1 LIDLSLLRVL
11 PSILCHQ
18 LITDQ
23 CTGNK
28 PDRAAYERTYGRM
41 SNRATDNCAS
51 SSANTAPDNSPL
63 LSFR

>member
-1 LIDLSLLRVL
+1 LRVL

-28 PDRAAYERTYGRM
+28 PDRAAYERTDGCV
-41 SNRATDNCAS
+41 SDGATDNCAS
-51 SSANTAPDNSPL
+51 SSSDTAADKSPL
-63 LSFR
+63 LAFG